1 MQPWFATLI
10 KYKDRTRTCI
20 EADIKTSLQ
29 EQNLFIQC
37 RITVFWLVSSSKRF
51 KRIATEGGIRLK
63 KNLAIIQESSI
74 TCIRSNCNLHISCPD
89 INLLLPTMESLFIHC
104 AIMPFSKRCY
114 FIAGGIGARS
124 KKIRKASGIYFYKI
138 LQKFQKFSLLLFLF
152 PPFLSLI
159 DSSKKKNHKRSR
171 RWKKIEE
178 TRDKNSNPAF
188 QVYIDLAL
196 HNRVVRF
203 FRDFIFIRITFRFSK
218 YYEKKFNT
226 ISQRG
231 INNIK

>member
-159 DSSKKKNHKRSR
+159 DSSKKKITSDRGGERRLKRHVTKIPILPFKCTSISLCIIALYVCSR
-171 RWKKIEE
+171 FYFH
-178 TRDKNSNPAF
+178 SNNVSF
-188 QVYIDLAL
+188 LEILL
-196 HNRVVRF
+196 KE
-203 FRDFIFIRITFRFSK
+203 I
-218 YYEKKFNT
+218 
-226 ISQRG
+226 
-231 INNIK
+231 